1 MSIFELEA
9 ESRSD
14 TGKGASRR
22 LRRDGKVPAI
32 IYGGGADPKAITLVH
47 SEILKRLD
55 HEAFYSHIL
64 SVKVDGKK
72 LDTVLRD
79 MQRHPSKPVI
89 MHMDFQR
96 VQADEVLRVNVP
108 LHFIGE
114 DDSPGVK
121 LQHGV
126 VTHNIVDIEI
136 ECLPGN
142 LPEYIEVDC
151 SGLEV
156 GDSIHLS
163 GLKAPSGVK
172 FVDLLNFENL
182 DEEEQSEIDQTV
194 VMIVA
199 PRVETEEGEAGEAT
213 PATGGPKP
221 AEGKGE

>member
-1 MSIFELEA
+1 
-9 ESRSD
+9 
-14 TGKGASRR
+14 
-22 LRRDGKVPAI
+22 
-32 IYGGGADPKAITLVH
+32 
-47 SEILKRLD
+47 
-55 HEAFYSHIL
+55 
-64 SVKVDGKK
+64 
-72 LDTVLRD
+72 
-79 MQRHPSKPVI
+79 

-96 VQADEVLRVNVP
+96 VQANEALRVNVP

-114 DDSPGVK
+114 EDSPGVK

-182 DEEEQSEIDQTV
+182 DEEERGEIDQTV
-194 VMIVA
+194 VMIAA
-199 PRVETEEGEAGEAT
+199 PRVEAEEGEAGEAG
-213 PATGGPKP
+213 AAEGEPKP
-221 AEGKGE
+221 AEG